1 MPAPDSNKEDAPTLE
16 PLAPTLDFLAPT
28 LDSPARSTSQ
38 ASESSVP
45 DLLAT
50 PANLPATAAY
60 PRLVLPAPGPGALF
74 GTYELLE
81 KLGQGGMG
89 IVYRARDLKLGREV
103 ALKVIRDGGF
113 AEARQVERFYQEAR
127 AAARLDH
134 PNILPIYEIDQHAG
148 QHFFTMKLIAGGS
161 LLKSFPAYVGDARKA
176 AELMGKVAR
185 AVHEAHANGILH
197 RDLKPGNI
205 LLDELGDRC
214 EPLVAD
220 FGLAKLLGTGAVLTE
235 TGLPVGTPA
244 YMAPEQAAGESEGLT
259 PASDVWGLGVILY
272 ELLTGVRPFAGMSS
286 DEILRQIKS
295 SDPTPPRFFKP
306 KLDRDLETICLKCL
320 EKEPSRRYAT
330 AQELAEDLRRW
341 RAGEPVRARAAGWH
355 VKAQRF
361 IRRYAVRIAA
371 LLFLTAVG
379 AVTVSVSYYSDPKRI
394 VERQQRSLQAGNE
407 VILIPSVETRPHR
420 WWVLGEGFVPP
431 KGPGQP
437 LLVNSQQIGLLE
449 LFPSVPT
456 RGYVIRGEI
465 RQEEPGPGRRIAGI
479 YFAHRMA
486 SSAVG
491 PEHWFH
497 KLTFSEELA
506 PAGDVSRSIGPALT
520 IVRRSEGLHLL
531 EEADTG
537 RVEGPI
543 EVAARMWH
551 PFVIAVE
558 PGRLRVYWDGRLF
571 RELSDQETALRVK
584 GFSQPYPGLDVTLR
598 GGLGIY
604 VQRAAASIRSLSV
617 GPLD

>member
-1 MPAPDSNKEDAPTLE
+1 MTPMPPTAPNPEE
-16 PLAPTLDFLAPT
+16 APTLDFLAPT

-60 PRLVLPAPGPGALF
+60 RRPVLPAPGPGALF

-89 IVYRARDLKLGREV
+89 IVYRARDLKLGREL

-176 AELMGKVAR
+176 AELMEKVAR

-205 LLDELGDRC
+205 LLDEG

-220 FGLAKLLGTGAVLTE
+220 FGLAKILGTNAMLTE

-259 PASDVWGLGVILY
+259 PASDVWSLGVILY

-330 AQELAEDLRRW
+330 AQELAEELGRW
-341 RAGEPVRARAAGWH
+341 RRGEPIRATRGWH
-355 VKAQRF
+355 YRTIRFARRHLRLLAFVGVVAITALTVAIVHHVTDPVRHVEAQLARGE
-361 IRRYAVRIAA
+361 
-371 LLFLTAVG
+371 TAIL
-379 AVTVSVSYYSDPKRI
+379 VSEK
-394 VERQQRSLQAGNE
+394 
-407 VILIPSVETRPHR
+407 
-420 WWVLGEGFVPP
+420 VPP
-431 KGPGQP
+431 KYSRRAFGQVIVTP
-437 LLVNSQQIGLLE
+437 PASNRVTSVHSRKLGLLE
-449 LFPSVPT
+449 LHPRTSQRAFQMTVELHQPRWSDE
-456 RGYVIRGEI
+456 GEM
-465 RQEEPGPGRRIAGI
+465 GL
-479 YFAHRMA
+479 YFAYQATHEGHSYWVLSCKETR
-486 SSAVG
+486 SAADPTQYQARIRLRLERQIAETNEALDAG
-491 PEHWFH
+491 PERIFPT
-497 KLTFSEELA
+497 K
-506 PAGDVSRSIGPALT
+506 SRTRYRLQL
-520 IVRRSEGLHLL
+520 IV
-531 EEADTG
+531 ADD
-537 RVEGPI
+537 RVEVFMDGLPLWKLGRQQIDQLTKRFESNAMVVPRPCPFAPQGGIGLYVRMCEGAFHNVAIQPI
-543 EVAARMWH
+543 
-551 PFVIAVE
+551 
-558 PGRLRVYWDGRLF
+558 G
-571 RELSDQETALRVK
+571 
-584 GFSQPYPGLDVTLR
+584 
-598 GGLGIY
+598 
-604 VQRAAASIRSLSV
+604 SIV
-617 GPLD
+617 D